1 MYQQN
6 ALSKLGKITEQ
17 APAAMKAFIALDKAA
32 LAAGALDVK
41 TKELIALAVAH
52 TTQCIY
58 CIELHNKNARAN
70 GATDPEIAETILVA
84 AALRAGGAVAHGTH
98 CF

>member
-1 MYQQN
+1 MYRPD
-6 ALSKLGKITEQ
+6 ALSKLGKIAEA
-17 APAAMKAFIALDKAA
+17 APAAMEAFMEFDRLA
-32 LAAGALDVK
+32 LAAGSLDVK

-58 CIELHNKNARAN
+58 CIDLHHRNARTN

-84 AALRAGGAVAHGTH
+84 AALRAGGAVAHATH

>member
-1 MYQQN
+1 
-6 ALSKLGKITEQ
+6 
-17 APAAMKAFIALDKAA
+17 MKAFIAFDQAA
-32 LAAGALDVK
+32 LAAGALNVK

-58 CIELHNKNARAN
+58 CIDLHNKNARSN
-70 GATDPEIAETILVA
+70 GATSPEIAEAILVA

-98 CF
+98 CFQE

>member
-1 MYQQN
+1 MHQQN

-17 APAAMKAFIALDKAA
+17 APAAMKAFIAFDQAA

-58 CIELHNKNARAN
+58 RGLSPPFRATREL
-70 GATDPEIAETILVA
+70 GAFGRDR
-84 AALRAGGAVAHGTH
+84 LR
-98 CF
+98 